1 MNEENKNGMPIEN
14 AQDQV
19 QNQSQQPQEFAP
31 PEPPPQQQQTTAA
44 PEQNAQRE
52 AGVLSIPL

>member
-31 PEPPPQQQQTTAA
+31 PEPPP
-44 PEQNAQRE
+44 
-52 AGVLSIPL
+52 